1 MILNMVCVDEQ
12 THVVDF
18 GIEMDSPDDGPPR
31 VTMAAPE
38 GKFFAQ
44 VIEPFARLDV
54 PATTLPLLIDGAVQ
68 WVETAHINEQRARK
82 VTDMSQS
89 CADAILAGFVSLAL
103 GAAYTYPAKPND
115 QLNLIGS
122 VAASFYPNV
131 GADWLTPFWCA
142 DGAGVWAFRAHTA
155 AQIQQVGVDGKN
167 AILNCMTI
175 NERLAAQIMAAG
187 ADQLAAIAWP
197 A

>member
-1 MILNMVCVDEQ
+1 MIIYYIDVLPSGKVRGCIQFEIPNNIDNLQYQIMGEAIAVDAP
-12 THVVDF
+12 VDW
-18 GIEMDSPDDGPPR
+18 SGPTETSELHWINGAYAW
-31 VTMAAPE
+31 VDAAPLD
-38 GKFFAQ
+38 AQ
-44 VIEPFARLDV
+44 RQAKL
-54 PATTLPLLIDGAVQ
+54 TS
-68 WVETAHINEQRARK
+68 
-82 VTDMSQS
+82 MSQS
-89 CADAILAGFVSLAL
+89 CAGAILSGFVSSAL
-103 GAAYTYPAKPND
+103 GAVHTYPAKPND

-131 GADWLTPFWCA
+131 GADWVTPFWCA
-142 DGAGVWAFRAHTA
+142 DAAGAWAFRAHTA

-187 ADQLAAIAWP
+187 PDQLAAIVWP